1 MLYDRDYP
9 EVINDARTIVYDY
22 NRDGTFEPE
31 KLHNADYH
39 IEGSYGVPI
48 PKETVSFS
56 RYKQAIDFKVQAP
69 KIERERQRTNNGR
82 LMNVLLYVLAL
93 IGSAQTLQVLQTEL
107 GLPFN
112 IAFWVVIGVFIVF
125 GIVWVLREIRK
136 Q

>member
-1 MLYDRDYP
+1 
-9 EVINDARTIVYDY
+9 
-22 NRDGTFEPE
+22 
-31 KLHNADYH
+31 
-39 IEGSYGVPI
+39 
-48 PKETVSFS
+48 
-56 RYKQAIDFKVQAP
+56 
-69 KIERERQRTNNGR
+69 
-82 LMNVLLYVLAL
+82 MNVLLYVLAL